1 VSGWWVQ
8 NLYQAGQ
15 IAELISWAFWV
26 LLSITLHELAH
37 GWAALRQGDDTPRRL
52 NRMTANP
59 VVHMGTM
66 SLLMFALL
74 GIAWGVMPVSPSR
87 FRDRR
92 KGEILV
98 AAAGPGMNIALAAA
112 SLTILIGWLAL
123 GPQGT
128 SGYRNIAVFL
138 WVGGWLNLLLAIF
151 NLLPIP
157 PLDGSTIL
165 AGLSRR
171 IYHLYQQ
178 PRSQMIGM
186 FLVLAIFI
194 TGCGSFIFGACA
206 TVAIIVVDTAGA
218 LLGNPSLVDVIY
230 G

>member
-1 VSGWWVQ
+1 VH
-8 NLYQAGQ
+8 NLYQDGRT
-15 IAELISWAFWV
+15 AELISWAFWV

-37 GWAALRQGDDTPRRL
+37 GWAALWQGDDTPRRL

-66 SLLMFALL
+66 SLLAFALL
-74 GIAWGVMPVSPSR
+74 GIAWGVMPVNPSR

-92 KGEILV
+92 KGEVLV
-98 AAAGPGMNIALAAA
+98 ASAGPAMNVGLAVV
-112 SLTILIGWLAL
+112 SLTMLVGWLAL

-128 SGYRNIAVFL
+128 PGYRNIAVFL
-138 WVGGWLNLLLAIF
+138 WVGGWLNLLLALF

-178 PRSQMIGM
+178 PRAQLFGM
-186 FLVLAIFI
+186 FVVLAIFI
-194 TGCGSFIFGACA
+194 TGCGSFVFGAGQVV
-206 TVAIIVVDTAGA
+206 TLIVVDTAGA
-218 LLGNPSLVDVIY
+218 GLGNPPLVDVIY
-230 G
+230 R